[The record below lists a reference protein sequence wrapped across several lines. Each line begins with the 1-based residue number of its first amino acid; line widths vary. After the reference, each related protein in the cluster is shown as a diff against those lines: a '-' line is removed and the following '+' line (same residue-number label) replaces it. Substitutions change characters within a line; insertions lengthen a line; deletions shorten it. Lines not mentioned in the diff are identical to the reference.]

1 MTQPQAKL
9 IKLDALTGMR
19 FFAAYAVLL
28 HHLQSHLALPVLTIP
43 LFGLFG
49 MENWEIDVGRFDL
62 AKSAV
67 SFFFVLSG
75 FVLAYNYDGK
85 LKPEGRVKFWFQRFA
100 RIYPAHLFTLLCAV
114 FLLPRQSDFGDYQW
128 WEWLR
133 LVLHGTLLQSWVPI
147 DKYVFAH
154 NGVAWS
160 ISVEFFFYAMFPFL
174 LASGKRLFWIC
185 LLLASVAVI
194 SYSMIDWYFIQFD
207 PLTEFSQKRISH
219 TFPPARLLEFACGIL
234 AARFFAARSSFL
246 PKSIKLSTAIE
257 LAVVGL
263 FIANH
268 YLIGAI
274 PRYIAQGF
282 GEAWAVSGWVRFS
295 GELGAFL
302 VAIVVLAHGRGL
314 LSRLLSTKVL
324 VYLGE
329 ISFSL
334 YLSHQIILRLFDRY
348 DLYQSQFG
356 YWMDLF
362 AVHVAVIAAS
372 SFIYHFI
379 EMPFKKKLTDLYD
392 RRDKFG
398 FKYLTGFLH
407 PLRTLPVLAS
417 CFIVA
422 ATFFFE
428 FNTQGI
434 AKVSQE
440 SFDAKD
446 LTRITKNSPEAYQN
460 VIFKGRARLLGYDAK
475 VEDKVLKLDIVYRPM
490 AAKAEELQWVIQAV
504 DESGKPIGAFHQD
517 RTIEANN
524 GDSSRYLSRFSLPLQ
539 RITQDFRV
547 TVTLQHGIVEKTGN
561 PRIILVQNGPAIQ
574 NGKRLVLGKFELDQA
589 QQGSR
594 KQNKRERQKSALIP
608 ETYDVDSQSNA
619 TNFSTAG

>member
-19 FFAAYAVLL
+19 FFAAYAVMV
-28 HHLQSHLALPVLTIP
+28 HHLEAHLALPVLTIP

-49 MENWEIDVGRFDL
+49 MRSWEIDCGTLNL

-133 LVLHGTLLQSWVPI
+133 LALHGTLLQSWVPI

-185 LLLASVAVI
+185 LLLAAVAVV
-194 SYSMIDWYFIQFD
+194 SFSVIDWYFIQFH

-234 AARFFAARSSFL
+234 AARFFAARSSIL
-246 PKSIKLSTAIE
+246 PKSIKLSTTIE
-257 LAVVGL
+257 VAVIGL

-268 YLIGAI
+268 YLSGAL
-274 PRYIAQGF
+274 PRYIGQVF
-282 GEAWAVSGWVRFS
+282 GEAWAVSGWIRFS

-314 LSRLLSTKVL
+314 ISRILSTKVL

-334 YLSHQIILRLFDRY
+334 YLCHQIILRLFDRY
-348 DLYQSQFG
+348 SLYQSQFG
-356 YWMDLF
+356 YWVDFL
-362 AVHVAVIAAS
+362 ALNVAVIAAS
-372 SFIYHFI
+372 SFLYHFI
-379 EMPFKKKLTDLYD
+379 EMPFKKKLTGLYD
-392 RRDKFG
+392 RKEKFG
-398 FKYLTGFLH
+398 ISYLGSLLR
-407 PLRTLPVLAS
+407 PLFTWPVFVS
-417 CFIVA
+417 SSIVA
-422 ATFFFE
+422 ATFVFVC
-428 FNTQGI
+428 NTQGI
-434 AKVSQE
+434 ATVSEE
-440 SFDAKD
+440 SFAAKD
-446 LTRITKNSPEAYQN
+446 LTRITKNSPEVYQN
-460 VIFKGRARLLGYDAK
+460 VVFKGRARLLGYDAK
-475 VEDKVLKLDIVYRPM
+475 VDDRGLRLDIVFRPM
-490 AAKAEELQWVIQAV
+490 AAKAEDLEWIIQAV
-504 DESGKPIGAFHQD
+504 DESGKPIATFQHE

-524 GDSSRYLSRFSLPLQ
+524 GDSSRYLARFSLPLQ
-539 RITQDFRV
+539 RIKQDFRV

-561 PRIILVQNGPAIQ
+561 PRVVLVQSGPTLQ
-574 NGKRLVLGKFELDQA
+574 NGKRLVLGRYDRNQA
-589 QQGSR
+589 QQR
-594 KQNKRERQKSALIP
+594 DHRQDKTDRQKSVLIP
-608 ETYDVDSQSNA
+608 ESFDSDPQSNA
-619 TNFSTAG
+619 ANLSTAG